1 MAGAATAVVSAAVAA
16 TVLTVAPAYADCGDP
31 GQSPCAGTVP
41 TADQVVAIL
50 AEMTDPSI
58 PAASKTDIV
67 TPGFAPDEAGTI
79 DNHLDRVEAFG
90 GLLPPNF
97 VVTDIGH
104 PPTLPAPPWPPQG
117 DISTPPGPGPSC

>member
-1 MAGAATAVVSAAVAA
+1 LFPGVAGAATAVVSAAVAA

-67 TPGFAPDEAGTI
+67 HPRLRAG
-79 DNHLDRVEAFG
+79 
-90 GLLPPNF
+90 
-97 VVTDIGH
+97 
-104 PPTLPAPPWPPQG
+104 
-117 DISTPPGPGPSC
+117 